1 MPIPISILQIV
12 SIVTFGVSLV
22 ILISSSKE
30 KSTLKYLGASF
41 LTFSLFF
48 LSKIFLYNSQ
58 LLLEAP
64 HFLMVLSPIM
74 FLTAPLF
81 FLGIKGLITKQNQL
95 TKKDKLHF
103 LPSIIHALDLIPLYF
118 KDAAEKRELVSQIF
132 ANKEEILVS
141 AHGIIPMI
149 WIDVTRCV
157 LMYYY
162 FLASWKM
169 IHQAGLLKAYL
180 SGDRIFSWFKV
191 SLIYFGTL
199 QAVFLIQYL
208 FNLNHYFSGLH
219 FPLIR
224 NISVIIL
231 FITIFFYL
239 FEVFKRVKL
248 RLDFKEFYENEK
260 ESKNNKSEEQV
271 LKTSQERGIQLS
283 KVLEKSSSDLE
294 DLKTKLDQLFNKELI
309 FKEKDLTVA
318 ELAKRLKISVRHLP
332 ELLNQ
337 VYGKNFKEVVN
348 HFRNRLA
355 KKKIE
360 SGYLESYT
368 LESLAEEVGYNSR
381 ITFFN
386 SFKKEFQVS
395 PTEFWKRNKQ
405 SIC

>member
-1 MPIPISILQIV
+1 MPIPISLLPII
-12 SIVTFGVSLV
+12 SIVTFGVSIV

-48 LSKIFLYNSQ
+48 LTKIFLYNSQ
-58 LLLEAP
+58 LLLKVP

-81 FLGIKGLITKQNQL
+81 YLGIKGLITNQSQL

-103 LPSIIHALDLIPLYF
+103 LPSIIHTLDLIPLYL

-149 WIDVTRCV
+149 WIDVIRCV

-169 IHQAGLLKAYL
+169 IHQAGLVKAYL
-180 SGDRIFSWFKV
+180 SGDRISSWFKV
-191 SLIYFGTL
+191 SLVYFGTL
-199 QAVFLIQYL
+199 QAVFLVQYL
-208 FNLNHYFSGLH
+208 FNLNYYFTGVQ
-219 FPLIR
+219 FPLVR
-224 NISVIIL
+224 NFSIVIL
-231 FITIFFYL
+231 FLTIFFYL
-239 FEVFKRVKL
+239 FEVLRRAKL
-248 RLDFKEFYENEK
+248 TLDFKEFTK
-260 ESKNNKSEEQV
+260 GEEQIKHQKKEENA
-271 LKTSQERGIQLS
+271 LKSAQERSVQLS
-283 KVLEKSSSDLE
+283 KLFEKSSSDLE
-294 DLKTKLDQLFNKELI
+294 DLKAKLDQLFNEELI
-309 FKEKDLTVA
+309 YKEKDLTVA

-332 ELLNQ
+332 ELLDQ

-355 KKKIE
+355 KEKIE

-368 LESLAEEVGYNSR
+368 LESLADEVGYNSR
-381 ITFFN
+381 ITFYN
-386 SFKKEFQVS
+386 SFKKEFLVS
-395 PTEFWKRNKQ
+395 PTEYWKKNKL
-405 SIC
+405 STC